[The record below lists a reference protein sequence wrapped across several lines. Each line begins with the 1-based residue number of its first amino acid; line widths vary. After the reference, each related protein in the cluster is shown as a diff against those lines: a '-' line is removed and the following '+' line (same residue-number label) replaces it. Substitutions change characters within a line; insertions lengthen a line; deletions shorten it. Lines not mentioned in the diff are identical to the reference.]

1 MCGFCV
7 FLRVYVGF
15 YMAGAEGFVHLR
27 VGLYVCVCWF
37 GCYMLC
43 VISCVLRVMCYVLCV
58 MRVGVICVWVYL
70 GQHGVPRVQLQVLAE
85 PVGLCVFVGFM
96 CWWFMCWWFMCVGF
110 MFVGYMYV
118 GYMFVGFAY
127 LECVCSITS
136 SRVFNSVTALAS
148 AACGF
153 CIVCWFYMLCGCFMY
168 LHVSVCGFYMYDVG
182 FVCVY

>member
-1 MCGFCV
+1 MLGFIWLGLKDSFTYVWVYMYV
-7 FLRVYVGF
+7 F
-15 YMAGAEGFVHLR
+15 
-27 VGLYVCVCWF
+27 VGL
-37 GCYMLC
+37 G
-43 VISCVLRVMCYVLCV
+43 VICYVLCV
-58 MRVGVICVWVYL
+58 WVLYVCGFTSDSMASHASSCRCWLSLWVYVFLWVLCVGGLCVGGLCVWV
-70 GQHGVPRVQLQVLAE
+70 
-85 PVGLCVFVGFM
+85 LCVGYMYVGYMFVGYM
-96 CWWFMCWWFMCVGF
+96 YVGY